1 MTRLLYWPG
10 TVEWVGIAWEL
21 LIPPRYSD
29 LDIVSLVRASSLA
42 VVICRK
48 PILQDT

>member
-10 TVEWVGIAWEL
+10 TVEWVGRAWEL

-29 LDIVSLVRASSLA
+29 LDIVSLERVG
-42 VVICRK
+42 CDD
-48 PILQDT
+48 LQKARPPDA